1 MRIQPSHTQNAGSAP
16 AGACI
21 AIGAFDGVHLGH
33 QALVGTMLRRARS
46 RGMAALVQTFDPLP
60 KVVFG
65 HERPIGT
72 LAERK
77 ARLYALGV
85 DRVHV
90 AHFTPEY
97 AARSPE
103 AFLDDL
109 DALDVR
115 EIHVGED
122 FRFGRGRAGDLELL
136 ATRFKVT
143 TAGSVTCAQGERI
156 SSTRIRHLRA
166 SGRAGA
172 ARALLGLLPGAV
184 ALARDAASAPL
195 SSPKT
200 PPVLETLS

>member
-1 MRIQPSHTQNAGSAP
+1 MRIQSSHTQNAGSAST
-16 AGACI
+16 GACI

-33 QALVGTMLRRARS
+33 QALIETVLRCARS
-46 RGMAALVQTFDPLP
+46 RGVAALVQTFDPLP

-65 HERPIGT
+65 RERPIGT

-90 AHFTPEY
+90 AHFTPDY

-109 DALDVR
+109 EALDVS
-115 EIHVGED
+115 EIFVGED

-143 TAGSVTCAQGERI
+143 TADCVTCSDGERI

-172 ARALLGLLPGAV
+172 ARALLGLLPGAI
-184 ALARDAASAPL
+184 ALARDTASAPI
-195 SSPKT
+195 SPLT
-200 PPVLETLS
+200 PETLS